1 VRRVAALLLTL
12 VVVAGCGGAG
22 ADGAG
27 EREGAG
33 DAGDAASSTSTTRP
47 SLETGL
53 PLLPTTTTTAL
64 DPMVDPPPPVPDP
77 GGQPGRNSV
86 FVMGDSVF
94 LGTTAAIPRALP
106 EWLVTYDAV
115 GSRRLAQA
123 IDVLAARRGEIGE
136 AVVVQLGNN
145 FIEGERGTYATQI
158 DEAMA
163 VLADVPRVVWVT
175 VSEVSP
181 TRVAINEAIRDAATR
196 WPNLRVA
203 DWAPIIATF
212 PGLTWD
218 GLHLTPDGR
227 REMATLIADT
237 LGPIDYP

>member
-1 VRRVAALLLTL
+1 MAALLVSVGLL
-12 VVVAGCGGAG
+12 AAACGGAG
-22 ADGAG
+22 ANGNDGDDLDG
-27 EREGAG
+27 G
-33 DAGDAASSTSTTRP
+33 AASDPSSTTSTTRP
-47 SLETGL
+47 VLDTAL
-53 PLLPTTTTTAL
+53 PLLPATTTTL
-64 DPMVDPPPPVPDP
+64 PDPMVDPPPAVPDP
-77 GGQPGRNSV
+77 GPPPGRNSV

-94 LGTTAAIPRALP
+94 LGTTSAIPQALP

-123 IDVLAARRGEIGE
+123 IDVFTARRDEIGE
-136 AVVVQLGNN
+136 AVVVHLGNN

-181 TRVAINEAIRDAATR
+181 SRVAINEAIREAATR

-227 REMATLIADT
+227 REMATLIAGT